1 MGHQASIEIDHI
13 TRTLE
18 ETGWRIEGPKGA
30 AVILDINPSTLRTRM
45 RKLGIKKP
53 YGFRRSKV
61 PSFAFQATEGM
72 QGSAQLP
79 AKKRPV

>member
-1 MGHQASIEIDHI
+1 MIPNGYIRKESVMMQNLKQFIAALEAKGELMLRDVEKRHIASV
-13 TRTLE
+13 LE

-53 YGFRRSKV
+53 
-61 PSFAFQATEGM
+61 
-72 QGSAQLP
+72 
-79 AKKRPV
+79 